1 MATAIFVLSS
11 IGVLWQSL
19 MAINAMGRCTV
30 LRHRAAYCALAIG
43 AFGNV
48 ASAMAGVPPS
58 YADVVFAV
66 GVCGAVALNRPQCR
80 DMPGAGPDAPDAPAT
95 ANT

>member
-1 MATAIFVLSS
+1 MATAIFVLAS

-19 MAINAMGRCTV
+19 VAINAMGRCTG

-66 GVCGAVALNRPQCR
+66 GVCGAVVMNRPQCR
-80 DMPGAGPDAPDAPAT
+80 SVSETGPDAPAAADT
-95 ANT
+95 